1 MKNIIENALSRKIL
15 KRIVFS
21 KPRNTDIKKIS
32 ASVFSSKDREYVQFE
47 SFTADNKAMH
57 KNIEIENAAEYAAVL
72 GESFAQ
78 INIITTAGECQ
89 ILTSKKGKVTVVN
102 RISKAEAPKAQ
113 TASHDKDRGYIIAE
127 GKPCE
132 FLRLLGVMDENG
144 NVFDKKRSK
153 FRQINRF
160 LEIVGDVGSELPAD
174 DLYVLDL
181 CCGKSYLSFAL
192 YYYLTAILG
201 KKVKMIGA
209 DLKADVIEYCSQVAK
224 KCNFDGLEF
233 VCCDISKFTPERK
246 PDLVVSLHA
255 CDIAT
260 DIVLA
265 TAIRTEAKVLLST
278 PCCHHE
284 MAKQLPHEDEELGFI
299 FREPLLR
306 QKFCDI
312 ATDALRLLRLRAE
325 GYDVQALEFI
335 DPEETPKNLM
345 LRAIKSRS
353 AEKKADKYK
362 QEYEATVKRLSIDPF
377 LMNLLDKQK

>member
-21 KPRNTDIKKIS
+21 KPKDNAIKKIS
-32 ASVFSSKDREYVQFE
+32 ASVFSSKNGEFVQFE
-47 SFTADNKAMH
+47 SFTADNKAVH
-57 KNIEIENAAEYAAVL
+57 KNVELENASDYAAEL
-72 GESFAQ
+72 GASFAQ

-89 ILTSKKGKVTVVN
+89 VLTSKKGKVTIVN

-113 TASHDKDRGYIIAE
+113 TASHDKDRGYILAE
-127 GKPCE
+127 GKPCG
-132 FLRLLGVMDENG
+132 FLQLLGVMDDNG
-144 NVFDKKRSK
+144 SVFDRKRAK

-160 LEIVGDVGSELPAD
+160 LEIVKDVEAYLPAD

-192 YYYLTAILG
+192 YYYLTAVLG

-209 DLKADVIEYCSQVAK
+209 DLKADVIEYCADVAK
-224 KCNFDGLEF
+224 KCGFDGLEF
-233 VCCDISKFTPERK
+233 ICCDISKFTPERK

-265 TAIRTEAKVLLST
+265 TAVRTGAKLILST
-278 PCCHHE
+278 PCCQHE
-284 MAKQLPHEDEELGFI
+284 MAKQLPHDDDELGFI

-345 LRAIKSRS
+345 LRAVKSRS
-353 AEKKADKYK
+353 AEKKADKYRE
-362 QEYEATVKRLSIDPF
+362 EYQAAVKRLSVDPF
-377 LMNLLDKQK
+377 LMNLLDK

>member
-21 KPRNTDIKKIS
+21 KPKDNAIKKIS
-32 ASVFSSKDREYVQFE
+32 ASVFSSKNGEFVQFE
-47 SFTADNKAMH
+47 SFTADNKAVH
-57 KNIEIENAAEYAAVL
+57 KNVELENASDYAAEL
-72 GESFAQ
+72 GASFAQ

-89 ILTSKKGKVTVVN
+89 VLTSKKGKVTIVN

-113 TASHDKDRGYIIAE
+113 TASHDKDRGYILAE
-127 GKPCE
+127 GKPCG
-132 FLRLLGVMDENG
+132 FLQLLGVMDDNG
-144 NVFDKKRSK
+144 SVFDRKRAK

-160 LEIVGDVGSELPAD
+160 LEIVKDVESNLPAD

-192 YYYLTAILG
+192 YYYLTAVLG

-209 DLKADVIEYCSQVAK
+209 DLKADVIEYCADVAK
-224 KCNFDGLEF
+224 KCGFDGLEF
-233 VCCDISKFTPERK
+233 ICCDISKFTPERK

-265 TAIRTEAKVLLST
+265 TAVRTGAKLILST
-278 PCCHHE
+278 PCCQHE
-284 MAKQLPHEDEELGFI
+284 MAKQLPHDDDELGFI

-345 LRAIKSRS
+345 LRAVKSRS
-353 AEKKADKYK
+353 AEKKADKYRE
-362 QEYEATVKRLSIDPF
+362 EYQAAVKRLSVDPF
-377 LMNLLDKQK
+377 LMNLLDK

>member
-21 KPRNTDIKKIS
+21 KPKDNAIKKIS
-32 ASVFSSKDREYVQFE
+32 ASVFSSKNGEFVQFE
-47 SFTADNKAMH
+47 SFTADNKAVH
-57 KNIEIENAAEYAAVL
+57 KNVELENASDYAGEL
-72 GESFAQ
+72 GAGFAQ

-89 ILTSKKGKVTVVN
+89 VLTSKKGKVTIVN

-113 TASHDKDRGYIIAE
+113 TASHDKDRGYILAE
-127 GKPCE
+127 GKPCG
-132 FLRLLGVMDENG
+132 FLQLLGVMDDNG
-144 NVFDKKRSK
+144 SVFDRKRAK

-160 LEIVGDVGSELPAD
+160 LEIAKDVEAYLPAD

-192 YYYLTAILG
+192 YYYLTAVLG

-209 DLKADVIEYCSQVAK
+209 DLKADVIEYCADVAK
-224 KCNFDGLEF
+224 KCGFDGLEF
-233 VCCDISKFTPERK
+233 ICCDISKFTPERK

-265 TAIRTEAKVLLST
+265 TAVRTGAKLILST
-278 PCCHHE
+278 PCCQHE
-284 MAKQLPHEDEELGFI
+284 MAKQLPHDDDELGFI
-299 FREPLLR
+299 FRESLLR

-345 LRAIKSRS
+345 LRAVKSRS
-353 AEKKADKYK
+353 AEKKADKYRE
-362 QEYEATVKRLSIDPF
+362 EYQAAVKRLSVDPF
-377 LMNLLDKQK
+377 LMNLLDK

>member
-1 MKNIIENALSRKIL
+1 MKNIIENALSRRIL

-21 KPRNTDIKKIS
+21 KSKNPDIKKVS
-32 ASVFSSKDREYVQFE
+32 ASVFSSKDKEYVQFE
-47 SFTADNKAMH
+47 SFTADNKAIH
-57 KNIEIENAAEYAAVL
+57 KNVELEATADYAAEL
-72 GESFAQ
+72 GADFAQ

-89 ILTSKKGKVTVVN
+89 ILTSKKGKRTVVN
-102 RISKAEAPKAQ
+102 RISKGDAPKAA

-144 NVFDKKRSK
+144 SVFDKKRSK

-160 LEIVGDVGSELPAD
+160 LEIVRDVGAHLPAD
-174 DLYVLDL
+174 DLYLLDL

-209 DLKADVIEYCSQVAK
+209 DLKADVIEYCTDVAR

-233 VCCDISKFTPERK
+233 VCCDISNFTPERK

-265 TAIRTEAKVLLST
+265 TAIRTGSKVILST

-284 MAKQLPHEDEELGFI
+284 MAKQLPCEDGELGFI

-325 GYDVQALEFI
+325 GYDTQALEFI

-345 LRAIKSRS
+345 FRAVKSRS
-353 AEKKADKYK
+353 AEKKADGYK
-362 QEYEATVKRLSIDPF
+362 IEYEKTVKRLSVDPF
-377 LMNLLDKQK
+377 LMKLLDK

>member
-21 KPRNTDIKKIS
+21 KPKDNAIKKIS
-32 ASVFSSKDREYVQFE
+32 ASVFSSKNGEFVQFE
-47 SFTADNKAMH
+47 SFTADNKAVH
-57 KNIEIENAAEYAAVL
+57 KNVELENASDYAAEL
-72 GESFAQ
+72 GAGFAQ

-89 ILTSKKGKVTVVN
+89 VLTSKKGKVTIVN

-113 TASHDKDRGYIIAE
+113 TASHDKDRGYILAE
-127 GKPCE
+127 GKPCG
-132 FLRLLGVMDENG
+132 FLQLLGVMDDNG
-144 NVFDKKRSK
+144 SVFDRKRAK

-160 LEIVGDVGSELPAD
+160 LEIVKDVEAYLPAD

-192 YYYLTAILG
+192 YYYLTAVLG

-209 DLKADVIEYCSQVAK
+209 DLKADVIEYCADVAK
-224 KCNFDGLEF
+224 KCGFDGLEF
-233 VCCDISKFTPERK
+233 ICCDISKFTPERK

-265 TAIRTEAKVLLST
+265 TAVRTGAKLILST
-278 PCCHHE
+278 PCCQHE
-284 MAKQLPHEDEELGFI
+284 MAKQLPHDDDELGFI

-345 LRAIKSRS
+345 LRAVKSRS
-353 AEKKADKYK
+353 AEKKADKYRE
-362 QEYEATVKRLSIDPF
+362 EYQAAVKRLSVDPF
-377 LMNLLDKQK
+377 LMNLLDK